1 MRISNKL
8 LKNKFLRRVD
18 RIKDLSDRYRR
29 SAQDRLKKSSYEKPV
44 GIEISNNKLT
54 IYLQYNFEKFEL
66 INKALK
72 KKLSKLDSFTQFERL
87 VESENILDHVGWY
100 NLGLIFDE
108 KSTDWRSKFHGI
120 KIKDFPQHTNYISCT
135 INRIVPSTSFLCFNF
150 FLDSSFYND
159 LYENFYS
166 EADVIVISDDLLL
179 RSTSV
184 QAKSSGEKFNEAV
197 YKKIEYFQDWILNF
211 LKIKKNI
218 ILSMNS
224 KFETSIKRLGT
235 APTRSNQKII
245 ERNFGFLQSQSFH
258 INSFNCFNNEHE
270 YYYIEKLKNIRV
282 FKFEKDDEYE
292 DNDNYFIKSLMIL
305 MAINT
310 YKQELEIIRE
320 SNLKIKKEPNILE
333 VKNNIL
339 KANTLD
345 FQINNLFQELDF
357 HYGNNYLFH
366 VLNTY
371 NFRSTSRISDIK
383 YNDKFKND
391 VEFNSKLLRKNS
403 ESLKKLLE
411 IQFNSITTKTNYS
424 LQKAMKWLTFATL
437 VLTFGSLVIT
447 AMSTDIEKVKQ
458 RWKYMKDYSNSLSI
472 IKNK

>member
-8 LKNKFLRRVD
+8 LKNSFLRRVD
-18 RIKDLSDRYRR
+18 RIKNLSDLYKR
-29 SAQDRLKKSSYEKPV
+29 SAQDRLKKRSREKPV
-44 GIEISNNKLT
+44 GIEISNTKLT

-72 KKLSKLDSFTQFERL
+72 KKLSKLDSFTYFERL
-87 VESENILDHVGWY
+87 VESENILDHVGWH

-108 KSTDWRSKFHGI
+108 KSNDWRSNFYGI
-120 KIKDFPQHTNYISCT
+120 KISNFPKYTNYISCT

-150 FLDSSFYND
+150 FLDRSFYND

-166 EADVIVISDDLLL
+166 ENDVIVISDDLLL

-184 QAKSSGEKFNEAV
+184 QAKSSGEKFNEALN
-197 YKKIEYFQDWILNF
+197 KKIEYFQDWILDF
-211 LKIKKNI
+211 LKIEKNI

-224 KFETSIKRLGT
+224 AFETSVKKLCT
-235 APTRSNQKII
+235 APPHSNQKII

-258 INSFNCFNNEHE
+258 INSFNCFNNKHE
-270 YYYIEKLKNIRV
+270 YYYIENLKNIKV

-292 DNDNYFIKSLMIL
+292 SDDNYFIKSLMIL

-320 SNLKIKKEPNILE
+320 SNLKNKKKSNLLK

-339 KANTLD
+339 KANKLD

-366 VLNTY
+366 VLGTY
-371 NFRSTSRISDIK
+371 NFKSTSRISDLK

-391 VEFNSKLLRKNS
+391 VDFNSKLLKQNS

-411 IQFNSITTKTNYS
+411 LEFNSITTETNYL
-424 LQKAMKWLTFATL
+424 LQKRMKLLTIVTALLAFA
-437 VLTFGSLVIT
+437 SLVIT
-447 AMSTDIEKVKQ
+447 TLSADQNNIKNTVNNYK
-458 RWKYMKDYSNSLSI
+458 NSLSRI
-472 IKNK
+472 IK